1 MTKVYLL
8 VDDEVDAFA
17 TRREEKV
24 LQRHRSVV
32 SVDDVTRLV
41 VQVTDPLAEL
51 SGVGD
56 CGRQEHVVYIVWQQ
70 DQRFFPYHS
79 SFLK

>member
-8 VDDEVDAFA
+8 IDNEVDAFA

-24 LQRHRSVV
+24 LQRYGSVV
-32 SVDDVTRLV
+32 GVDDVTRLV
-41 VQVTDPLAEL
+41 MQVTDPLAEL

-56 CGRQEHVVYIVWQQ
+56 CG
-70 DQRFFPYHS
+70 
-79 SFLK
+79 